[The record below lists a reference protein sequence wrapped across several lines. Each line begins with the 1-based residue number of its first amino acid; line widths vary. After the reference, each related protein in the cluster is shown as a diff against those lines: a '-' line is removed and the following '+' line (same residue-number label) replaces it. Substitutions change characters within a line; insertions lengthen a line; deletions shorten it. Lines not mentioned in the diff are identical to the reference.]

1 MWAKFKL
8 DHLFEP
14 YPTNS
19 LYHLHR
25 METKCSFHRVTKL
38 LHSTFTKND
47 HILVTSPR
55 TTIFW
60 GSSLLSKND
69 HILDTSPSS
78 STPSSFK
85 ICLDP
90 AKDSWWFKVLRLTS
104 KQVGVYLADF
114 TYLPGHF
121 HLSTWPILL
130 IYLAIFRTYLASPS
144 EDTATATQLY
154 ST

>member
-1 MWAKFKL
+1 
-8 DHLFEP
+8 
-14 YPTNS
+14 
-19 LYHLHR
+19 

-90 AKDSWWFKVLRLTS
+90 AKDSWWLKSSST
-104 KQVGVYLADF
+104 
-114 TYLPGHF
+114 
-121 HLSTWPILL
+121 HLNKWESTWPISL
-130 IYLAIFRTYLASPS
+130 IYLAIFTYLPGRFYLSTWPFFVS
-144 EDTATATQLY
+144 TWPHPPRIRPQLHSYTAHSSQKDGQPLQYNT
-154 ST
+154 STWTCRT